1 MTRTSAA
8 KPAAGSDKTA
18 SKTASKRPK
27 PASRETDQESPP
39 RKRPSKETDLES
51 PPRKNPSKGTEKEA
65 RAREKAAKTITNQE
79 SPPRKKAAKS
89 TKPATPQEH
98 LARAKASKIA
108 KIVQLDIIAQ
118 DKRLYLKLP
127 SKTTNLKPNLKLFFT
142 FCKKDLFKIT
152 KFINN
157 QEECISGAKWA
168 MKRNQPNELIGLVGD
183 DLKAAVRIWLYQ
195 NADLARQALNHRRNY
210 CKEVLEEV
218 YPQMVFGK
226 KEDQFPTPEDVE
238 EIVFRRNMEE
248 GNPKRE
254 ANLAKLVNMIDYC
267 ISKIA
272 GNHAFGEGV
281 RHVTPML
288 TAMQPRDGRLRR
300 LRAVTPSDLAFF
312 IVMLEN
318 YYPVWVYQ
326 YKKRKGTLEEGEK
339 APQTEHT
346 VSKVGVPEFGGW
358 TLAARKKF
366 EKLRLQLVEEEDTR
380 KEAILA
386 ADMEALQALRI
397 RHDLVGKEN
406 KRKKGKPKFDLLA
419 LKDGESDLEM
429 KNDYDDSSEEDE
441 EEEEEE

>member
-1 MTRTSAA
+1 M
-8 KPAAGSDKTA
+8 
-18 SKTASKRPK
+18 
-27 PASRETDQESPP
+27 
-39 RKRPSKETDLES
+39 
-51 PPRKNPSKGTEKEA
+51 
-65 RAREKAAKTITNQE
+65 
-79 SPPRKKAAKS
+79 
-89 TKPATPQEH
+89 
-98 LARAKASKIA
+98 
-108 KIVQLDIIAQ
+108 DIIAQ
-118 DKRLYLKLP
+118 DERLYLKLP
-127 SKTTNLKPNLKLFFT
+127 AKTTNLKPNLKLFFT

-157 QEECISGAKWA
+157 QEECIDGAKWA
-168 MKRNQPNELIGLVGD
+168 MKRNQPNELAGLEGD
-183 DLKAAVRIWLYQ
+183 ELKAAVRIWLYQ
-195 NADLARQALNHRRNY
+195 HADLARQALNHRRNY

-281 RHVTPML
+281 RHVMPML
-288 TAMQPRDGRLRR
+288 TAMQPRDGRLRQ

-318 YYPVWVYQ
+318 YHPLWVYQ
-326 YKKRKGTLEEGEK
+326 YKKRKSTLEDGEK
-339 APQTEHT
+339 APGTKYT
-346 VSKVGVPEFGGW
+346 ASKVGVPEFGGW
-358 TLAARKKF
+358 TLASRKHF
-366 EKLRLQLVEEEDTR
+366 EKLRLQLVEEEGIHN

-397 RHDLVGKEN
+397 LHDLVTKEN
-406 KRKKGKPKFDLLA
+406 KRKKGKPKFDFLA

-441 EEEEEE
+441 DDEWDPIVVRNQMRRVRGGRTRHNQRRTTHCSTPSSASPPPC